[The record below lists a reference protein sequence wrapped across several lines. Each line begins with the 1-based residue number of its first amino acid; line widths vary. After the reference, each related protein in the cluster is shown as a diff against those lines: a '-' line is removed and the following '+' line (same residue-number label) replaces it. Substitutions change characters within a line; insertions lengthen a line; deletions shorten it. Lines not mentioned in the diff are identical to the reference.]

1 MNLPWKSKISMSAS
15 STTVSSMVNCF
26 VDSSSCKNDQQSPA
40 MKSVLT
46 TINGV
51 VKITMIIMMTKY
63 NMILMIY
70 ITMMMRLTLTIL

>member
-1 MNLPWKSKISMSAS
+1 
-15 STTVSSMVNCF
+15 
-26 VDSSSCKNDQQSPA
+26 

-70 ITMMMRLTLTIL
+70 ITMMMRLTLTII